1 MQTRTVVHK
10 ISEHY
15 KVVEYQVTKDGKIV
29 EVYYKVRDSF
39 DNEYGDRFDELP
51 DAISY
56 IKNITFS

>member
-10 ISEHY
+10 ISERY
-15 KVVEYQVTKDGKIV
+15 RVVEYQVTDNGKTV
-29 EVYYKVRDSF
+29 EVYFKVRDSF
-39 DNEYGDRFDELP
+39 GNEYGDRYDELS